1 MDIFIKAQHDMYQHI
16 NEQIYLTVCIDVCNV
31 LTKKGRVNDEMSYLL
46 TEIQKNGSGNLL
58 VITPAVRPIYK
69 C

>member
-1 MDIFIKAQHDMYQHI
+1 MYEHI
-16 NEQIYLTVCIDVCNV
+16 NEEIYLNVCILDVCNV
-31 LTKKGRVNDEMSYLL
+31 LTKKRRVNDGMSYLL